1 MFYSRKKVEKPL
13 VHSTKETT
21 FAAALREKP
30 FKSAEQTD
38 RLFSIKVW

>member
-1 MFYSRKKVEKPL
+1 MIFCEFILSKPL